1 MTDQRS
7 DTWFEQRL
15 GKITASKVA
24 DVMAKTKSGYSA
36 SRDNYMAQLVCER
49 LTGTREESYCNAAM
63 QRGTDLEPQARAMYE
78 FHTGHTVI
86 ETGFEPH
93 PTIADCGASPDGL
106 VGDDG
111 LVEIKVPNTATHI
124 KTLRGGGI
132 DDRYVKQMHL
142 QMLCT
147 GRKWCDFVSFDDRL
161 PEPMQL
167 HIERVA
173 LDAELA
179 AEMEAEIAKFLSEL
193 DATVADLTTRYL
205 TKEAA

>member
-1 MTDQRS
+1 MDEQRTDS
-7 DTWFEQRL
+7 WFQDRL
-15 GKITASKVA
+15 GKVTASKVA
-24 DVMAKTKSGYSA
+24 DVMAKTQKGYGA
-36 SRDNYMAQLVCER
+36 TRANYMAQLICER
-49 LTGTREESYCNAAM
+49 LTGTREEGYCNAAM

-78 FHTGHTVI
+78 FHTGNAVV
-86 ETGFEPH
+86 ETGFVPH
-93 PTIADCGASPDGL
+93 PTIANCGASPDGI

-124 KTLRGGGI
+124 ATLRGGGI

-167 HIERVA
+167 HIERVP
-173 LDAELA
+173 LDADLA
-179 AEMEAEIAKFLSEL
+179 AEMEAEIAKFLAEL
-193 DATVADLTTRYL
+193 DATVADLSERYL
-205 TKEAA
+205 LKAAA